1 MADDS
6 PSSWRE
12 EALLALRC
20 QQYQQIGLSSG
31 KWNFQE
37 REQENAVE
45 EEKYASR
52 LSGAKRDAPMIN

>member
-1 MADDS
+1 MADDA

-31 KWNFQE
+31 KWNFQD

-45 EEKYASR
+45 EEKKLQGYLARSV
-52 LSGAKRDAPMIN
+52 KFQ